1 MSLATAGAM
10 SDLEAPESAAM
21 PRLLSGP
28 QLEARGGHDEETQEE
43 AQEELD
49 IDKKLFLAAERGDL
63 IEAEPLLAQGARP
76 SAARNEDGL
85 NALMMA
91 IALGHQEMALRLISA
106 GADPMAESL
115 DGSTALSLAATNPKI
130 DERLIAVLAV
140 GAHVDKRDKNGHTPL
155 MSAILSSK
163 SEGKVKL
170 LASHSNLS
178 VGFASPL
185 LHKPEMPILN
195 FARLFGS
202 FSGIDCERIV
212 AHEIERRK
220 AVAEAEAIGAGIAA
234 GAEAGWPLAL

>member
-10 SDLEAPESAAM
+10 SDFEAPQSAAM
-21 PRLLSGP
+21 PMLLSGP
-28 QLEARGGHDEETQEE
+28 QLEARGIHDKETQEE
-43 AQEELD
+43 APEERD

-63 IEAEPLLAQGARP
+63 SEAEWLLAQGARP
-76 SAARNEDGL
+76 SEARNEDGL

-91 IALGHQEMALRLISA
+91 VVLGHQEMALRLISA
-106 GADPMAESL
+106 GADLMAESL

-130 DERLIAVLAV
+130 DELLIAVLAV
-140 GAHVDKRDKNGHTPL
+140 GAHVDKRDKNGYTPL
-155 MSAILSSK
+155 MGAIILSK
-163 SEGKVKL
+163 SEEKIRL
-170 LASHSNLS
+170 LASRSDLS

-234 GAEAGWPLAL
+234 GAEAGRPLAL